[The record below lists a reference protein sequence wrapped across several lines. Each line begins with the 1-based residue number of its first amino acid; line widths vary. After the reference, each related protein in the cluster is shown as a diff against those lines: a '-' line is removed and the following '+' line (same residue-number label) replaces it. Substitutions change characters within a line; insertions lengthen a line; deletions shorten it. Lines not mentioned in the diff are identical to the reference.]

1 MSQAMFLQ
9 LPMETNPVAVVV
21 FSLSLTCQLVLLRAQ
36 HSELLLFTKLANN
49 TKQNKKKRE
58 NFPTQLKWLSARSEI
73 S

>member
-1 MSQAMFLQ
+1 MFLQ

-49 TKQNKKKRE
+49 TKQNKKKE
-58 NFPTQLKWLSARSEI
+58 GEFPNSAKMAQCKVRD
-73 S
+73 